1 MPPRIRLFF
10 LVLTAAL
17 FLIPAVSL
25 FSELTRRSDIWWT
38 PHSMLVPLGESKERV
53 EIYARGKLLDDL
65 IQSGQLRIAGDSGSS
80 VLQASDIGLRFN
92 NWDRV
97 RGDRVPRVL
106 IYAVMC
112 GVVAVIFLL
121 ILTGRLAYRD
131 EIEPAA
137 RQSR

>member
-38 PHSMLVPLGESKERV
+38 PHSMLVPLGESKDRV

-121 ILTGRLAYRD
+121 ILTGRLAYRG